1 MAGNIEKPGNMSLI
15 DIRKMEIVNLFQT
28 HQTGY
33 IKDAKISENENFLIT
48 YGEDLY
54 VKNMGFS

>member
-1 MAGNIEKPGNMSLI
+1 MSLI